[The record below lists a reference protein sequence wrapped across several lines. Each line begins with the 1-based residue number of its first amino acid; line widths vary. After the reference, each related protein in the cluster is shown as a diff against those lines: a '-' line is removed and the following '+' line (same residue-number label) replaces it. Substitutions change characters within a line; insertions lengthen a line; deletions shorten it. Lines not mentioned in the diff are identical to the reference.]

1 MTGRVGL
8 TLLASVLAAEV
19 WVKLVDADKL
29 AGSLIIASLGNLAR
43 AIGDLAALVFLTMTT
58 RATFRAKFKPGEGGK
73 TAVFMARWVSTRG
86 TPGPWR
92 NIASATVAA
101 RGGTVAAREA
111 TIAA

>member
-8 TLLASVLAAEV
+8 TLLASVLEAEV

-58 RATFRAKFKPGEGGK
+58 RPFLRAKFKLGEDGK
-73 TAVFMARWVSTRG
+73 AVVFMARWVST
-86 TPGPWR
+86 
-92 NIASATVAA
+92 
-101 RGGTVAAREA
+101 
-111 TIAA
+111 